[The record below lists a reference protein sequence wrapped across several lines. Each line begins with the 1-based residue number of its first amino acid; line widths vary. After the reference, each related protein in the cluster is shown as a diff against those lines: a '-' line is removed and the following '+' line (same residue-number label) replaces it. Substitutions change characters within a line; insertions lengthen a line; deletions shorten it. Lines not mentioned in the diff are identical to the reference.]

1 MAYELVRYF
10 VEKMDHWLD
19 LSRYH
24 VLPMYYVLDLEVQ
37 NGIFLSRSHSQSC
50 LDIAV
55 KKVFCN
61 TTTSISGRECSCIQ
75 LLHYNSVLLN
85 NIFISGRRRL
95 LWWCFRRE
103 GERKKLSHF
112 PRLPCVLLLNMAV
125 SPILVPNNN
134 NNPISWDIIV
144 TSRESTPAL
153 P

>member
-1 MAYELVRYF
+1 MAYELLILLKKCIIDWMCY
-10 VEKMDHWLD
+10 LC
-19 LSRYH
+19 S
-24 VLPMYYVLDLEVQ
+24 MYYVLDLEVQ
-37 NGIFLSRSHSQSC
+37 NCIFLSRSHSQSC

-134 NNPISWDIIV
+134 NNPISWDSIV

>member
-1 MAYELVRYF
+1 M
-10 VEKMDHWLD
+10 
-19 LSRYH
+19 
-24 VLPMYYVLDLEVQ
+24 Q
-37 NGIFLSRSHSQSC
+37 
-50 LDIAV
+50 
-55 KKVFCN
+55 
-61 TTTSISGRECSCIQ
+61 
-75 LLHYNSVLLN
+75 LLN
-85 NIFISGRRRL
+85 NIFIFCLAEDYFSQSQITLLCLTWDTLYCKIRKKREKLYFVRNAVVFILYCVEQHLHFLSSRRL

-134 NNPISWDIIV
+134 NNPISWDSIV